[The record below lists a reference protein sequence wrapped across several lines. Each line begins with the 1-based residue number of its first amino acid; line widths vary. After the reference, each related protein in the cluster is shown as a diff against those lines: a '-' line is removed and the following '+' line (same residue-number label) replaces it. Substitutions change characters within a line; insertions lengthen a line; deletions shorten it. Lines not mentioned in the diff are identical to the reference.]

1 MTVDALGRSSA
12 SQARLAGLE
21 LIPPT
26 NGGPQSHSVPDKC
39 WARDELHGSKMHHQ
53 PYTDTF
59 ERHYRIAE
67 LAQMWALGRETV
79 RRIARRSGLRRKD
92 VRREV
97 R

>member
-1 MTVDALGRSSA
+1 
-12 SQARLAGLE
+12 
-21 LIPPT
+21 
-26 NGGPQSHSVPDKC
+26 
-39 WARDELHGSKMHHQ
+39 MHHQ